1 MRPLAVHTVAACM
14 YLCAYLYVPVL
25 TCVYLCTY
33 LCAHTGAAT
42 LERGDVAVGGSSD
55 AASFCPYCGSLCLP
69 VLTCTYLCAHT
80 GAATLERGDVA
91 DAVNTEARQ
100 RLQDVVQRSHP
111 AEKLRYSTL
120 LLALHTLF
128 GIHCGMLQT
137 LFFRHGHRAAANID
151 ELVHS
156 ALGAAETSTAADSDV
171 ME

>member
-1 MRPLAVHTVAACM
+1 M

-42 LERGDVAVGGSSD
+42 LERGDM
-55 AASFCPYCGSLCLP
+55 
-69 VLTCTYLCAHT
+69 
-80 GAATLERGDVA
+80 A